1 MFSLLILL
9 LKYNY
14 RLYINVHSIIDKTQM
29 KRQETP
35 VSPGISPRNFSLS
48 FIIHSAGMNQIF
60 IMATTCLLLKH
71 RMYPE

>member
-29 KRQETP
+29 KRQETQ

-48 FIIHSAGMNQIF
+48 FNIHTADMNQIF
-60 IMATTCLLLKH
+60 IISTTCLLLKH